1 MIEAGVRALRKH
13 LGALESF
20 MILSPM
26 PRREGALDVEGG
38 VGDGASDLSGAV
50 HHSLERTVW
59 GLTSKVVMERPA
71 GLA

>member
-1 MIEAGVRALRKH
+1 
-13 LGALESF
+13 

-26 PRREGALDVEGG
+26 PRHEGALDVEGG